1 MSVTA
6 AEGFAATGLA
16 CGVKPSG
23 ASDLAVV
30 AAWAPVP
37 AAGVFTTSTTAAP
50 VIEMG
55 RNALADGRLQTVVVV
70 SGCANAATGAA
81 GAEAAER
88 VVGRAADLLGIDK
101 ANVLLSN
108 TGPIGQMLP
117 VAKIY
122 EGLERAIPA
131 LGSSPG
137 DGASAAE
144 GILTTDTVTKEAV
157 VTGDGYVIGGMAKG
171 TGMVR
176 PDMAT
181 MLAYLTTDAVVH
193 PEVLRSSLREAVD
206 DTFNSLSIDGCQ
218 STNDTVV
225 VLASGA
231 SEIEPDPDEFAGHL
245 HEACHKLAVQMMRDA
260 EGASKVVTLRIV
272 GASDDAA
279 ARDIGRSVADS
290 VRVRTSFY
298 KEDPNWGRLVAAAGV
313 SGHEVS
319 PYHISVRYGMTTV
332 AWHGIPMAHS
342 VEGVRNQ
349 MAGDFM
355 IEMRVG
361 LGLGK
366 ATILTNDMTPEY
378 AVLDGGMRV

>member
-37 AAGVFTTSTTAAP
+37 AAAVFTTSTTAAP

-55 RNALADGRLQTVVVV
+55 RNALADGRLQAVVVV
-70 SGCANAATGAA
+70 SGCANAVTGAA

-88 VVGRAADLLGIDK
+88 VVERAADLLGIDK

-108 TGPIGQMLP
+108 TGPIGRMLP
-117 VAKIY
+117 VARIY

-131 LGSSPG
+131 LGSAPE
-137 DGASAAE
+137 DGAAAAE
-144 GILTTDTVTKEAV
+144 SILTTDTVSKEAIV
-157 VTGDGYVIGGMAKG
+157 NADGYVIGGMAKG
-171 TGMVR
+171 SGMVR

-193 PEVLRSSLREAVD
+193 PEVLRSTLHKAVD
-206 DTFNSLSIDGCQ
+206 GTFNNLNIDGCQ

-231 SEIEPDPDEFAGHL
+231 SETEPDPDEFAGHL
-245 HEACHKLAVQMMRDA
+245 TETCRNLAMQMMRDA
-260 EGASKVVTLRIV
+260 EGASRVVTLRIV

-279 ARDIGRSVADS
+279 ARDIGRAVADS

-298 KEDPNWGRLVAAAGV
+298 KGDPNWGRLAAAAGV

-319 PYHISVRYGMTTV
+319 PYHIGVRYGISTV

-342 VEGVRNQ
+342 VEGVRSQ
-349 MAGDFM
+349 MTGDFT

-366 ATILTNDMTPEY
+366 ATILTNDMTPDY

>member
-6 AEGFAATGLA
+6 AGGFVATGLA
-16 CGVKPSG
+16 CGVKPS
-23 ASDLAVV
+23 AAPDLALI

-37 AAGVFTTSTTAAP
+37 AAAVFTTSTTAAP

-55 RNALADGRLQTVVVV
+55 RNALADGRLQAVVVI

-81 GAEAAER
+81 GGAAAER
-88 VVGRAADLLGIDK
+88 VVERAADRLGIDK
-101 ANVLLSN
+101 RNVLLST
-108 TGPIGQMLP
+108 TGPIGRLLP
-117 VAKIY
+117 VPSIY

-131 LGSSPG
+131 LGSTPE
-137 DGASAAE
+137 DGEVAAE
-144 GILTTDTVTKEAV
+144 SILTTDTVTKKAV
-157 VTGDGYVIGGMAKG
+157 VTTDGYVIGGMAKG
-171 TGMVR
+171 SGMVR

-181 MLAYLTTDAVVH
+181 MLAYLTTDAVIH
-193 PEVLRSSLREAVD
+193 PEVLRSSLQEAVD
-206 DTFNSLSIDGCQ
+206 ATFNSLNIDGCQ

-225 VLASGA
+225 VMASGA
-231 SEIEPDPDEFAGHL
+231 SEIEPDPDSFTDRVTEV
-245 HEACHKLAVQMMRDA
+245 CRSLALQMMRDA
-260 EGASKVVTLRIV
+260 EGASRVVTLRIV
-272 GASDDAA
+272 GASDDSA
-279 ARDIGRSVADS
+279 ARDIGKAVADS

-298 KEDPNWGRLVAAAGV
+298 KADPNWGRLVAAAGV

-332 AWHGIPMAHS
+332 AWHGVPIAHS
-342 VEGVRNQ
+342 VDGVRKQ
-349 MAGDFM
+349 MTGDFT

-366 ATILTNDMTPEY
+366 ATILTNDMTPDY

>member
-6 AEGFAATGLA
+6 AEGFVATGLA

-23 ASDLAVV
+23 APDLSVV
-30 AAWAPVP
+30 ATWAPVP
-37 AAGVFTTSTTAAP
+37 AAAVFTTSTTAAP

-55 RNALADGRLQTVVVV
+55 RKAVADGRLQAVVVV
-70 SGCANAATGAA
+70 SGCANAAAGAA
-81 GAEAAER
+81 GDAAAER
-88 VVGRAADLLGIDK
+88 VVERAAELLGID
-101 ANVLLSN
+101 AGSVLLST
-108 TGPIGQMLP
+108 TGPIGKLLP
-117 VAKIY
+117 VLDVY

-131 LGSSPG
+131 LGDSPD
-137 DGASAAE
+137 DGRAAAT

-157 VTGDGYVIGGMAKG
+157 VEGEGYVIGGMAKG
-171 TGMVR
+171 SGMVR

-193 PEVLRSSLREAVD
+193 PEVLRSALREAVGP
-206 DTFNSLSIDGCQ
+206 TFNSLNIDGCQ

-225 VLASGA
+225 AMASGA
-231 SEIEPDPDEFAGHL
+231 SGVEPDPESFTGDL
-245 HEACHKLAVQMMRDA
+245 TEACRDLALQMMKDA
-260 EGASKVVTLRIV
+260 EGASRVVTLRIV
-272 GASDDAA
+272 GADDDAA
-279 ARDIGRSVADS
+279 AREIGRAVADS

-298 KEDPNWGRLVAAAGV
+298 KADPNWGRLVAAAGV

-319 PYHISVRYGMTTV
+319 PYHIGVRYGITTV

-342 VEGVRNQ
+342 VDGVSSQ
-349 MAGDFM
+349 MAGDFT

-366 ATILTNDMTPEY
+366 ATILTSDMTPEY
-378 AVLDGGMRV
+378 ARLDGGVRV

>member
-6 AEGFAATGLA
+6 AGGFVATGLA
-16 CGVKPSG
+16 CGVKPS
-23 ASDLAVV
+23 AAPDLALI

-37 AAGVFTTSTTAAP
+37 AAAVFTTSTTAAP

-55 RNALADGRLQTVVVV
+55 RLALADGRLQAVVVV

-81 GAEAAER
+81 GGAAAAR
-88 VVGRAADLLGIDK
+88 VVERAADLLGIDK
-101 ANVLLSN
+101 GNVLLST
-108 TGPIGQMLP
+108 TGPIGKLLP
-117 VAKIY
+117 VPSIY
-122 EGLERAIPA
+122 EGLEQAIPA
-131 LGSSPG
+131 LGSTPE
-137 DGASAAE
+137 DGEAAAE
-144 GILTTDTVTKEAV
+144 GILTTDTVTKKAV
-157 VTGDGYVIGGMAKG
+157 VTADGYVIGGMAKG
-171 TGMVR
+171 SGMVR

-193 PEVLRSSLREAVD
+193 PEVLRSSLQEAVD
-206 DTFNSLSIDGCQ
+206 ATFNSLNIDGCQ

-225 VLASGA
+225 VMASGA
-231 SEIEPDPDEFAGHL
+231 SEIEPDPDSFTDRLTEVCRSMAL
-245 HEACHKLAVQMMRDA
+245 QMMRDA
-260 EGASKVVTLRIV
+260 EGASRVVTLRIV
-272 GASDDAA
+272 GASDDSA
-279 ARDIGRSVADS
+279 ARDIGKAVADS

-298 KEDPNWGRLVAAAGV
+298 KGDPNWGRLVAAAGV

-332 AWHGIPMAHS
+332 AWHGVPIAHS
-342 VEGVRNQ
+342 VDGVRKQ
-349 MAGDFM
+349 MTGDFT

-366 ATILTNDMTPEY
+366 ATILTNDMTPDY

>member
-1 MSVTA
+1 LSVTA
-6 AEGFAATGLA
+6 AEGFVATGLA

-23 ASDLAVV
+23 APDLAVICT
-30 AAWAPVP
+30 WAPVP
-37 AAGVFTTSTTAAP
+37 AAAVFTTSTTAAP

-55 RNALADGRLQTVVVV
+55 RNALADGRLQAVVVV

-81 GAEAAER
+81 GAAAAER
-88 VVGRAADLLGIDK
+88 VVERAADLFGIDE
-101 ANVLLSN
+101 AHVLLSS
-108 TGPIGQMLP
+108 TGPIGKQLP
-117 VAKIY
+117 VPKIY
-122 EGLERAIPA
+122 EGLERAMPA
-131 LGSSPG
+131 LGSTPE
-137 DGASAAE
+137 DGAAAAG
-144 GILTTDTVTKEAV
+144 GILTTDTVTKETV
-157 VTGDGYVIGGMAKG
+157 VTGDGYVLGGMAKG
-171 TGMVR
+171 SGMVR

-206 DTFNSLSIDGCQ
+206 LTFNSLNIDGCE

-225 VLASGA
+225 LLASGA
-231 SEIEPDPDEFAGHL
+231 SEIEPDVDEFAGHL
-245 HEACHKLAVQMMRDA
+245 TEACRKLALQMMRDA

-279 ARDIGRSVADS
+279 ARDIGRAVADS

-313 SGHEVS
+313 SGHDVS

-349 MAGDFM
+349 MAGDFT

-361 LGLGK
+361 LGLGN